1 MVGRVKSMTLRF
13 DLLAVIAGVALCSAC
28 ESEREC
34 VGCVPPVQCVEPFV
48 ELDALPDEA
57 RAVYGYDEA
66 ELSAWLVG
74 SWSGVIPAGHV
85 DDAAHEVGVTI
96 ALGDLSLA
104 RAGYAETRDPAVQP
118 TIENHRACAARL
130 LAFDAI
136 VSGAHPGSADPLL
149 LSVYGDELA
158 SSFPS
163 ATSTIPRGVVW
174 GVLDSEFSTGAAG
187 LTTFAYVLAFM
198 PEGEL
203 WMSANAVDAPYV
215 FTTIGARQ

>member
-66 ELSAWLVG
+66 ELSVWLVG

-96 ALGDLSLA
+96 ELGDLSQA
-104 RAGYAETRDPAVQP
+104 RAGYADTRDPAVQP

-136 VSGAHPGSADPLL
+136 VSGAHPGSADLLL

-158 SSFPS
+158 TSFPS
-163 ATSTIPRGVVW
+163 KTRTIPRGVVW
-174 GVLDSEFSTGAAG
+174 GVLDSEFRTGAEG

-203 WMSANAVDAPYV
+203 WMSVNAVDAPYA
-215 FTTIGARQ
+215 FTKIGSRL